1 MGYPVTHLALTGEDA
16 SLLRRWHAA
25 GEDAAVLAR
34 VRELAASSAAR
45 VSTDQAWEPIRRCLV
60 GYHPISDG
68 EPVFGRRD
76 YIIELLDPGAVAAAA
91 AALAE
96 VSQEW
101 LRERFESRSP
111 RPNPG
116 PVNPGPVNPG
126 PVEPGPSADFG
137 AVWECLARLAGFF
150 ARASRTQRYVLFFT
164 ASRYWRPPRRETGPD
179 GRTRV
184 VRPAYRP
191 QDYTVDPNS
200 LRSLPAGGGSWPFE
214 AELAERDGVLYSWT
228 EVGRF
233 VRGGRTWVRLTIS
246 DSEYYIDVENADDRI
261 GRIECVDPLVAYW
274 LARRTDKYPV
284 VLEP

>member
-1 MGYPVTHLALTGEDA
+1 MLRCSEADVGYPVTHLALTGEDA
-16 SLLRRWHAA
+16 ALLRRWHAS

-34 VRELAASSAAR
+34 VRELAAGSVAR
-45 VSTDQAWEPIRRCLV
+45 VSTDQAWEMIRRCLV

-76 YIIELLDPGAVAAAA
+76 YLIELLDPGAVAAAA
-91 AALAE
+91 TALAE

-101 LRERFESRSP
+101 LRERFEQRLP
-111 RPNPG
+111 RP
-116 PVNPGPVNPG
+116 NPG
-126 PVEPGPSADFG
+126 PVEPGPGPDFDT
-137 AVWECLARLAGFF
+137 VWACWARLAGFF
-150 ARASRTQRYVLFFT
+150 ARASRAQRYVLFFT
-164 ASRYWRPPRRETGPD
+164 ASRFWRPPRRETGPD

-200 LRSLPAGGGSWPFE
+200 LRSLPADGGSWPFE

-228 EVGRF
+228 EVERF
-233 VRGGRTWVRLTIS
+233 IRGGRTWVRLTSS

-284 VLEP
+284 VLED